1 MTRWKLDP
9 WYPKPFS
16 PVHSARKFSIV
27 DNQMRSQ
34 SSTHP
39 VIQSSSRV
47 ESIIDR
53 VDRRPIAPRH
63 APAVLG
69 TTSARSY
76 DREKTPSS
84 SYRQSSL
91 KARPRITRHH
101 RSKGM
106 ESRRRSLDDLS
117 TPIDPS
123 TTHRHL
129 DAPGG
134 LTTDLDVEVAHGVGH
149 GRRRC
154 VRARKCRRIDPS
166 IDDRRSSPVGDYFFG
181 GEKAGLRDGT
191 RGRAEGP
198 GDAVKA

>member
-1 MTRWKLDP
+1 LWLVKSPPWHMKPGMTRWKLDP

-34 SSTHP
+34 SSSHP
-39 VIQSSSRV
+39 VIQSRRRV

-91 KARPRITRHH
+91 KARPRITPHH
-101 RSKGM
+101 RM
-106 ESRRRSLDDLS
+106 EWNGIEMTILRRSFDADRSVDDAPSSRCGRRVDHRSRRRSS
-117 TPIDPS
+117 TRGWTWS
-123 TTHRHL
+123 ASMRSRAKVSSHR
-129 DAPGG
+129 
-134 LTTDLDVEVAHGVGH
+134 
-149 GRRRC
+149 
-154 VRARKCRRIDPS
+154 S
-166 IDDRRSSPVGDYFFG
+166 IDR
-181 GEKAGLRDGT
+181 
-191 RGRAEGP
+191 
-198 GDAVKA
+198 

>member
-27 DNQMRSQ
+27 DHQIRSQ
-34 SSTHP
+34 SSSHP
-39 VIQSSSRV
+39 VASSRV
-47 ESIIDR
+47 N
-53 VDRRPIAPRH
+53 RRSGR
-63 APAVLG
+63 
-69 TTSARSY
+69 
-76 DREKTPSS
+76 SS
-84 SYRQSSL
+84 SNRAASRTSRLGHDIRAKLRSRENTIVIVSSVISHRAFANHTQSSN
-91 KARPRITRHH
+91 
-101 RSKGM
+101 GM
-106 ESRRRSLDDLS
+106 EWNRDDDPSTLFDRT

-181 GEKAGLRDGT
+181 GEKAGRGDGT
-191 RGRAEGP
+191 RGGAEGP